1 MMHQTAQ
8 KCLPKVAG
16 PRHRHLGYSLIEVLV
31 AVGIVS
37 MVMTAAAVALQTMYR
52 VDRQMKDNMAYEQVS
67 PRMSLQLRS
76 DVHSAN
82 DVTML
87 EGPNETDG
95 LSLLLA
101 TTGETIEYRS
111 EVGRIVRTRRRE
123 EKVLGREVYYLGKTA
138 TFRWTKTS
146 LPSPQ
151 VELEIVRVMG
161 KIDSADARQVDRVVA
176 AIGIRTRHEEEG
188 VPDASSE

>member
-1 MMHQTAQ
+1 MMHQAAR

-16 PRHRHLGYSLIEVLV
+16 SRRLGYTLIEVLV

-37 MVMTAAAVALQTMYR
+37 MLMTAAAVALQTMYR
-52 VDRQMKDNMAYEQVS
+52 VDRQLKDNMAYGQVS
-67 PRMSLQLRS
+67 PRLSLQLRI
-76 DVHSAN
+76 DVHSAT
-82 DVTML
+82 DITML

-95 LSLLLA
+95 LSLTLA
-101 TTGETIEYRS
+101 TTGERIEYRS
-111 EVGRIVRTRRRE
+111 EVGRIVRTRRLE

-146 LPSPQ
+146 HPSPR
-151 VELEIVRVMG
+151 VELEIVRLMG

-176 AIGIRTRHEEEG
+176 AIGIRNRYEEEG
-188 VPDASSE
+188 VADASNE